1 MSAKGIRFYLEFN
14 PPSYEYGVSKMVY
27 FLEFACFLFGP
38 VLIPII
44 IFSLVKHVNF
54 PFQRKELRHLDF
66 RKIGVNCRYIQ
77 KNEF

>member
-1 MSAKGIRFYLEFN
+1 MEIAI
-14 PPSYEYGVSKMVY
+14 
-27 FLEFACFLFGP
+27 LFGP

-44 IFSLVKHVNF
+44 AFSLVKHVNF

-77 KNEF
+77 KMNFKQNGMPMTLMKTFKNSTN